1 MFDALKN
8 ALRIGDLRRKLL
20 ITAALLVVFR
30 IGSFVPVPGVD
41 AAGLAAS
48 LDIDGGN
55 IFGFLN
61 MFTGG
66 ALGRFTIFA
75 MGVNPYITAS
85 IILQLLTIVIPKLE
99 EMAKEGV
106 EGRKKIQQYTRYGT
120 VALGLIQAYGI
131 VAIARSSGVLID
143 TGFFS
148 ILLILITLTA
158 GTSFLMWLGEK
169 ISEIGIGNGISLIIF
184 AGIVAE
190 FPPGIIS
197 AIQSVGEGGV
207 SVFSLIAFLIISVV
221 IIAAVVMM
229 QEGQRRIPVQYAKR
243 VVGRRMYGGQTTHI
257 PLKVN
262 NAGVIPVIFASSIL
276 TFPLTISQFVPSI
289 APFVTRWFG
298 IGTTGYNLAYAL
310 LVVFFTY
317 FYTAVTFN
325 PVEVSNNIR
334 KHGGFIPG
342 LRPGRPTSEYLDR
355 ILTRITLAGAIF
367 LAIIA
372 VLPYLMAG
380 VTRMPVSFIFF
391 GGTSL
396 LIVVGV
402 ALDTM
407 KQIES
412 HLLMRHYE
420 GFMR

>member
-1 MFDALKN
+1 MLDALRN
-8 ALRIGDLRRKLL
+8 ALRISDLRRK
-20 ITAALLVVFR
+20 IVYTAALLIVFR

-41 AAGLAAS
+41 AAALAAS
-48 LDIDGGN
+48 LNIDGGN

-85 IILQLLTIVIPKLE
+85 IIIQLLTVVIPKLE
-99 EMAKEGV
+99 ELAKEGV
-106 EGRKKIQQYTRYGT
+106 DGRKKIQQYTRYGT
-120 VALGLIQAYGI
+120 VGLGLVQGYGI
-131 VAIARSSGVLID
+131 TMLARGSGVITDANFFLLTLIV
-143 TGFFS
+143 
-148 ILLILITLTA
+148 ITLTA

-169 ISEIGIGNGISLIIF
+169 ISENGIGNGISLIIF

-190 FPPGIIS
+190 LPVGVVQVF
-197 AIQSVGEGGV
+197 QSLGEGGV
-207 SVFSLIAFLIISVV
+207 SPFSLLLFVVLGLV
-221 IIAAVVMM
+221 IIGAVVMV

-243 VVGRRMYGGQTTHI
+243 MVGRRMYGGQSTHI
-257 PLKVN
+257 PMRVN
-262 NAGVIPVIFASSIL
+262 SAGVIPVIFASSVL
-276 TFPLTISQFVPSI
+276 TFPLTIAQFVPSI
-289 APFVTRWFG
+289 SPFVERWFG
-298 IGTTGYNLAYAL
+298 IGTTGYILAYAL
-310 LVVFFTY
+310 MVIFFTY

-325 PVEVSNNIR
+325 PVEVANTMR
-334 KHGGFIPG
+334 KNGGFIPG
-342 LRPGRPTSEYLDR
+342 LRPGKPTAEHLDR

-367 LAIIA
+367 LAFIA
-372 VLPYLMAG
+372 ILPYIMAG
-380 VTRMPVSFIFF
+380 ITQLPMTFLYF

-407 KQIES
+407 KQIEA

-420 GFMR
+420 GFMK